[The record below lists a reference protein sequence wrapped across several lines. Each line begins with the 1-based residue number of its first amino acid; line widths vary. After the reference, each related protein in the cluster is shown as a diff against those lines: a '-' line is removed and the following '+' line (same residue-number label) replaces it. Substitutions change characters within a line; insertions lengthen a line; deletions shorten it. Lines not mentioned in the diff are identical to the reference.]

1 MIQLSEYTE
10 VAMETRTMAPVVG
23 IITPRPGRMTP
34 AAAAGQLGFPRPP
47 LRLVGRQD
55 RMTALRIEMG
65 LARAEQCS
73 RMEAFNKLVAD
84 GIPLQTAS
92 RVVWSARRD

>member
-1 MIQLSEYTE
+1 
-10 VAMETRTMAPVVG
+10 METRTMAPVVG
-23 IITPRPGRMTP
+23 IITPRPGRTAP
-34 AAAAGQLGFPRPP
+34 APAAAGQLGFPRPP

-65 LARAEQCS
+65 LARSEQCS